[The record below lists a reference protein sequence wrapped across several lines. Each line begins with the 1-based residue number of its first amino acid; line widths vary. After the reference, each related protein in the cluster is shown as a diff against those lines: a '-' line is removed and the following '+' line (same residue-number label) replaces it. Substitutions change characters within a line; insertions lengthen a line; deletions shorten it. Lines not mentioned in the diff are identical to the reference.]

1 MAAKP
6 PTSRKP
12 HVLIVE
18 ATYGVMVRHHAPW
31 VGVDAG
37 VSGADGWC
45 WCACAAQTH
54 MPRER
59 RERRFTQVVE
69 DTVLAGGRCLIP
81 VFALGRAQELLLILG
96 TLNAV
101 GGAAKAAGVGCQ
113 VCAYCATARRG
124 TLACQRAPATSP
136 HLLPLQV
143 GERELESVPDV
154 PPVHEL
160 AYPRLHR
167 PQPVPV
173 PAHLQPAV

>member
-1 MAAKP
+1 MVEGIKFQFLNAGHVLGAAMILVEVAGVRVLYTGDYSCEEDRHLMAAKP

-69 DTVLAGGRCLIP
+69 DPVLAGGRCLIP

-101 GGAAKAAGVGCQ
+101 GGAAKVAGVGCQ
-113 VCAYCATARRG
+113 VCA
-124 TLACQRAPATSP
+124 
-136 HLLPLQV
+136 
-143 GERELESVPDV
+143 
-154 PPVHEL
+154 
-160 AYPRLHR
+160 
-167 PQPVPV
+167 
-173 PAHLQPAV
+173 